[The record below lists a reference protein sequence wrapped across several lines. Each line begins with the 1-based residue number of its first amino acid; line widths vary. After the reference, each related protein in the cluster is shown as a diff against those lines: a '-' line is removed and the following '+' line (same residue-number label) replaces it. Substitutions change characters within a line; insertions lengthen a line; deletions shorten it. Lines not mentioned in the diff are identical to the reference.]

1 MGREEIIAY
10 CMTFKNTYKDTPF
23 RDEKQMVISH
33 KGNRKVFAWFYEAQ
47 GKEYVR
53 FRCHRKSGEKWAQMF
68 PHCHVGFTYEEVCWI
83 EADIEAGLL
92 TLEMIKNLA
101 GESYELTKPEKRRES
116 YDWHFA

>member
-10 CMTFKNTYKDTPF
+10 CMTFKNTYKDNPF
-23 RDEKQMVISH
+23 RDEKQMTVNH
-33 KGNRKVFAWFYEAQ
+33 KGNRKVFAWFYEDR

-68 PHCHVGFTYEEVCWI
+68 SHCHVGFTYEEVCWI
-83 EADIEAGLL
+83 EVAMEEELL
-92 TLEMIKNLA
+92 THEMIKNLA

-116 YDWHFA
+116 YDWHFG